1 MDKDRLEESWSEKN
15 EEFMKGIS
23 QMCDV
28 KKKQHE
34 QAGYYFKNRNTLW
47 GLPAVLIPTI
57 MAPISVLIDENTDV
71 GIYINAG
78 AFLLTGIITG
88 VMSFFKYG
96 EKMTNHFN
104 FSSKYADVISDI
116 NLELMK
122 SRQFRVQL
130 DVFSTRIHMITDSL
144 SNSEPVIPS
153 KILND
158 KQYKKS
164 TYITVPNDELAI
176 EV

>member
-1 MDKDRLEESWSEKN
+1 
-15 EEFMKGIS
+15 MKGIS

>member
-1 MDKDRLEESWSEKN
+1 MDKGQIEESWSEKN
-15 EEFMKGIS
+15 ENFIKGIS
-23 QMCDV
+23 QTCEI
-28 KKKQHE
+28 KRKQHE

-47 GLPAVLIPTI
+47 GLPAVLIPTV
-57 MAPISVLIDENTDV
+57 MAPLSVLIDENTNV

-78 AFLLTGIITG
+78 AFLLTGVITG

-104 FSSKYADVISDI
+104 FSAKYADVISDI

-144 SNSEPVIPS
+144 ANSEPIIPS

-158 KQYKKS
+158 KQYKNS
-164 TYITVPNDELAI
+164 NYTAVPNDDI
-176 EV
+176 SVDV